1 MRTECGE
8 IELGSSLESGIG
20 NTPLVRLDRVVR
32 APPGITLLGNAE
44 WHNPGGSVKDRPA
57 VAMVRKSIAAGR
69 LGPGKTLLDATS
81 GNTGIALAILD
92 AALGF
97 PFCLPCR
104 RMFYLSANAF

>member
-8 IELGSSLESGIG
+8 IELGSPLESQIG

-81 GNTGIALAILD
+81 GNTGIALAILCD
-92 AALGF
+92 IV
-97 PFCLPCR
+97 
-104 RMFYLSANAF
+104 LSASRRNFRSACHAVECFT